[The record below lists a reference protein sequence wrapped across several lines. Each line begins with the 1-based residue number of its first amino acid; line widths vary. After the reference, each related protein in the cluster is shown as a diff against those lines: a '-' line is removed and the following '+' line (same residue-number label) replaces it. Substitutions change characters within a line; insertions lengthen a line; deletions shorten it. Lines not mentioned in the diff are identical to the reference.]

1 MTLPNRLWSWI
12 VNSTK
17 RKARVLLI
25 RASAAR
31 SAAGRP
37 AKKTDGVAS
46 ADTNGTRSILE
57 ACAPRAY
64 TNGLRHS
71 ASRALAGRHTQN
83 GTCSNTFTSGSK
95 PHTAAKAETT
105 GFARACRRA
114 FDSQPRGRSRSA
126 VWCLARRRCALATR
140 FRKWSVQRPFQYL
153 TDQHAK
159 HAFFDAGELMHAVA
173 SVSGR
178 EPKTQTTEVG
188 EGKLQLVMR

>member
-1 MTLPNRLWSWI
+1 MTLPNRQLFWI
-12 VNSTK
+12 ANSKK

-83 GTCSNTFTSGSK
+83 GMCSNAFTSGSK

-126 VWCLARRRCALATR
+126 VCCLARRRCALATR
-140 FRKWSVQRPFQYL
+140 FRKWSVQRPF
-153 TDQHAK
+153 
-159 HAFFDAGELMHAVA
+159 
-173 SVSGR
+173 S
-178 EPKTQTTEVG
+178 
-188 EGKLQLVMR
+188 

>member
-1 MTLPNRLWSWI
+1 MTLPNRQLFRI
-12 VNSTK
+12 ANSSK
-17 RKARVLLI
+17 RRARVLPT
-25 RASAAR
+25 RASVALC
-31 SAAGRP
+31 AAGHP

-57 ACAPRAY
+57 ACAPRAH

-83 GTCSNTFTSGSK
+83 GMCSNAFTSGSK

-140 FRKWSVQRPFQYL
+140 FRKWSVQRPF
-153 TDQHAK
+153 
-159 HAFFDAGELMHAVA
+159 
-173 SVSGR
+173 S
-178 EPKTQTTEVG
+178 
-188 EGKLQLVMR
+188 